1 MYIPAHVIGDL
12 APQTAPEVQCIRRAR
27 RRSRPRVGNA
37 LRSVLVLA
45 SMSLPAEASLA
56 RLALRA
62 SKILHFAATRARE
75 TT

>member
-12 APQTAPEVQCIRRAR
+12 APQTAPEVQCIRRGR
-27 RRSRPRVGNA
+27 HRSRPRAGNA

-45 SMSLPAEASLA
+45 SMLPAEGSLA